1 MNRIFVEKNNNY
13 TVISNVFLRDNR
25 LSLREKGFLA
35 FIMSLPNDWDFSIKG
50 IISVLPEGEKAIYS
64 IIGKLKEYGYCIV
77 QQLKNERGFFL
88 STDYYFYDTPQ
99 FEPLASSRDAER
111 GDAVKSGQINTNIIK
126 YINKQNK
133 EIKENIKKEEKV
145 GATTPTNGAD
155 AVGSGI
161 DSNMVHGNLFI
172 DSINAESNKV
182 VTNNIKE
189 KENEFIEYAYS
200 LYPSKCPL
208 RGVSLGKT
216 YKDKERI
223 RKLLKTYSKAQ
234 IEGVIKHEV
243 SEKLGKSY
251 MPNFST
257 FLNNFPDPSCLE
269 FEDTHNNAELEIKN
283 TLANN
288 QTNNIIY
295 R

>member
-1 MNRIFVEKNNNY
+1 MNRVFVEKNKNY
-13 TVISNVFLRDNR
+13 TVISNEFLKDNR

-35 FIMSLPNDWDFSIKG
+35 FIMSLPDDWDFSIKG

-64 IIGKLKEYGYCIV
+64 IISKLKEYGYCIV
-77 QQLKNERGFFL
+77 KQPKNARGYFL
-88 STDYYFYDTPQ
+88 SSDYYFYETPQ
-99 FEPLASSRDAER
+99 LVPLAFSGDAEQ
-111 GDAVKSGQINTNIIK
+111 GDAVKSGQINTNITK

-133 EIKENIKKEEKV
+133 ENIIKEKLV
-145 GATTPTNGAD
+145 GATTPTNGLD

-172 DSINAESNKV
+172 DSINGKSNKV
-182 VTNNIKE
+182 VTNGIKE
-189 KENEFIEYAYS
+189 EENEFIEHAYS

-216 YKDKERI
+216 YKDKERL

-243 SEKLGKSY
+243 SEKYGKSY
-251 MPNFST
+251 LSNFST
-257 FLNNFPDPSCLE
+257 FLNNFPDPSCLDLE
-269 FEDTHNNAELEIKN
+269 NDNSNANIDDESSSIAIQTKNNGV
-283 TLANN
+283 T
-288 QTNNIIY
+288 Y